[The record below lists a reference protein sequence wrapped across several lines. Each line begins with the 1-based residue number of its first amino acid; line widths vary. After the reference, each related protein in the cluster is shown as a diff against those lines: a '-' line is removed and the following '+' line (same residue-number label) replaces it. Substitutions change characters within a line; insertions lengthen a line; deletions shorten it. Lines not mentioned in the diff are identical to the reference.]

1 MARYKQPPEVSLSG
15 KIGDQVFCKRGKGVY
30 VRTWVRPKD
39 PRTELQ
45 QQKRLQFEAAV
56 AAWRALPEPEKDALR
71 KRAAREGR
79 TGYNLFLSEFLQSDA
94 ALVGG

>member
-1 MARYKQPPEVSLSG
+1 MAKLKQLQGVSLSG
-15 KIGDQVFCKRGKGVY
+15 RIGDQVFCKRGKGVY
-30 VRTWVRPKD
+30 VRSWVRPKD
-39 PRTELQ
+39 PKTELQ

-56 AAWRALPEPEKDALR
+56 AAWRALPEPEKEAFR

-94 ALVGG
+94 ALAGG